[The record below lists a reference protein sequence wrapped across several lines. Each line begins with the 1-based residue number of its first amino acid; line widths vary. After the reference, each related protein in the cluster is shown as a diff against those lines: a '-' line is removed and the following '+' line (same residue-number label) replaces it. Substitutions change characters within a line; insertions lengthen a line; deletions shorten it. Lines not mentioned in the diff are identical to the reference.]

1 MSWLSF
7 RQFERPRDQFT
18 VFIAR
23 QLFPVLV
30 GGARLGR
37 ELIGPPSE
45 RDGRLASPRLLRGV
59 RAFGLSLGERR
70 LDLGVSLELERGA
83 GLSRAVHPFLSSF
96 CQRGGGGSSS
106 GARFSHRVRDPIG
119 PLGTLVST
127 LAVGEVSGHR
137 WVRSFRGVSS
147 PAVSIG
153 A

>member
-18 VFIAR
+18 VFIPR
-23 QLFPVLV
+23 QLFILV
-30 GGARLGR
+30 GGGFGR

-83 GLSRAVHPFLSSF
+83 GLSRAVHPFLSSL

-106 GARFSHRVRDPIG
+106 R
-119 PLGTLVST
+119 
-127 LAVGEVSGHR
+127 
-137 WVRSFRGVSS
+137 
-147 PAVSIG
+147 
-153 A
+153 